1 MRSQLP
7 TLELDAVFE
16 AKEDL
21 ALAVKNALSETMT
34 GYVTYLPRL
43 IYPILIDLAPST
55 HHFLAFHLYSSH
67 LLTCSDMATK
77 SFKRSL
83 PIWILISASRTP

>member
-34 GYVTYLPRL
+34 GKYLLVMRIM
-43 IYPILIDLAPST
+43 IYT
-55 HHFLAFHLYSSH
+55 
-67 LLTCSDMATK
+67 
-77 SFKRSL
+77 
-83 PIWILISASRTP
+83 SRI

>member
-21 ALAVKNALSETMT
+21 ALAVKNALQATMSEY
-34 GYVTYLPRL
+34 GYQVTSVTPDSTA
-43 IYPILIDLAPST
+43 IDV
-55 HHFLAFHLYSSH
+55 
-67 LLTCSDMATK
+67 
-77 SFKRSL
+77 
-83 PIWILISASRTP
+83 